1 MPGSTAP
8 VPREP
13 SRIVALTAL
22 CRMEARRVEER
33 DDGAGWAAVAEAWEA
48 IGRPYPVAYARY
60 RQAGAILRD
69 RGERADARA
78 ALGTARAIAIRLAA
92 RPLLDEIDRLAR
104 LARLDLAADGGGEAA
119 SDAGPSAADAI
130 GLTEREVEV
139 LRLIAAG
146 WTNQQIADALF
157 ISRKTASVHASHIF
171 DKLGAANRTEAGA
184 MAHRLGLAGDVPP
197 PPGSAAGRA
206 RADDA

>member
-1 MPGSTAP
+1 MGRRIQALAQLAATGLRVEADAAASARARRDGAAEEDARRRAVRIATEVERIAAVLGMPGSTAP

-33 DDGAGWAAVAEAWEA
+33 DDGADWAAVAEAWEA

-69 RGERADARA
+69 RGERVDARA
-78 ALGTARAIAIRLAA
+78 ALGMARAIAIRLAA

-104 LARLDLAADGGGEAA
+104 LARLDLAAD
-119 SDAGPSAADAI
+119 D
-130 GLTEREVEV
+130 
-139 LRLIAAG
+139 AAG
-146 WTNQQIADALF
+146 SGIRRRSFGRRRD
-157 ISRKTASVHASHIF
+157 R
-171 DKLGAANRTEAGA
+171 
-184 MAHRLGLAGDVPP
+184 AHRA
-197 PPGSAAGRA
+197 
-206 RADDA
+206 